1 MFVTKNLSFKSLSFL
16 FLCLFLYSF
25 QVLSKTIVVSDIDD
39 TIKKSNSAGKG
50 AEQVYHF
57 LKKIPYLEMRDFFNE
72 IKENEKSRGESV
84 KFYYVSAAK
93 SFTFNAQ
100 KWLQKHHFP
109 LGRST
114 LKSFSEKRSTYD
126 FKYAVIK
133 QVILDEINSLDIEG
147 NEPLEFLMFG
157 DNAQVDADVYSKL
170 AQELQLNARIYI
182 RDVRTVATYFDPS
195 LPLERLPG
203 VNYYFSEVELFRNAE
218 FDYLSSDLINRTYN
232 SYLDRE
238 LIPAYTLKTLGRRLE
253 GVYGDKN
260 QAKAATLQFWSDYYS
275 RL

>member
-1 MFVTKNLSFKSLSFL
+1 MFDSKKIPFRSNCLL

-25 QVLSKTIVVSDIDD
+25 QVYSKTIVVSDIDD

-50 AEQVYHF
+50 AEQIYHF
-57 LKKIPYLEMRDFFNE
+57 LRKVPYLEMRDFFNE
-72 IKENEKSRGESV
+72 IRENEKARGEIV

-100 KWLQKHHFP
+100 KWLQKNHFP

-114 LKSFSEKRSTYD
+114 LKSMSEKRSTFD

-133 QVILDEINSLDIEG
+133 QIILDEMNSLDIEG

-170 AQELQLNARIYI
+170 SKEFGLNARIYI
-182 RDVRTVATYFDPS
+182 RDVRAVATYFDS
-195 LPLERLPG
+195 TLPIEKLDG

-218 FDYLSSDLINRTYN
+218 FNYLSSDLINKTYN

-238 LIPAYTLKTLGRRLE
+238 LVPEYTLKTLGRRLE
-253 GVYGDKN
+253 AVYGDKD
-260 QAKAATLQFWSDYYS
+260 QAKAAARQYWEDYYS